1 MKLLSSQNSFRIA
14 SLSIAVIGMLFVVI
28 GVWFSLMIGVLGLAL
43 AYSNRRHRMPVAPR
57 FTCR

>member
-1 MKLLSSQNSFRIA
+1 MRLLSNQNFRIA

-43 AYSNRRHRMPVAPR
+43 AVIGLIGLSKPN
-57 FTCR
+57 F